1 MSEYTYGTYACQV
14 IVGYDQWGGSL
25 ADRPR
30 KSLAP
35 ETRLRLCI
43 GGYGDDC
50 ARGFGVRR
58 TPLHCT
64 AALQQLSATINELH
78 ARWEAGRLVAWNV
91 TCVLVRPPLHWLR

>member
-43 GGYGDDC
+43 AGYGA
-50 ARGFGVRR
+50 ARATTVREDLASGG
-58 TPLHCT
+58 PLCT
-64 AALQQLSATINELH
+64 ARLRCSSYQRPSMSCT
-78 ARWEAGRLVAWNV
+78 RAGKLDAWS
-91 TCVLVRPPLHWLR
+91 LGM